1 MSNMGKQS
9 ESFEHSQPKSIPKS
23 SRTAQKIR
31 NVGSA
36 IFTLISLYIIISMI
50 RNQGEITLLGMKR
63 TPDQAVVHLLE
74 ALGGILFAQG
84 LWLIE
89 RWAKVRF
96 PLLFEVLFQ
105 VFLVTALGMGSI
117 FVFFQRWE
125 NLNTICHTFSSVLL
139 AIFGYT
145 LWELTSRRQMQS
157 LPLSGTETEKKR
169 AVEAAL
175 AKSKS
180 MGYLSALALSSFAS
194 VIWEM
199 IEFAVDA
206 IIPSQNAQRFL
217 EFDGTPKVGRAALV
231 DTMSDLNAH
240 VVGAA
245 IGLVLLF
252 IWNRFGQNWP
262 AECQLK
268 GRLID

>member
-1 MSNMGKQS
+1 MSKTSKQS
-9 ESFEHSQPKSIPKS
+9 ESFKHSQPKSIPKS

-50 RNQGEITLLGMKR
+50 RNLGEITLLGMKR

-89 RWAKVRF
+89 QWVKVRF

-180 MGYLSALALSSFAS
+180 MAYLSALALSSFAS
-194 VIWEM
+194 FIWEM

-217 EFDGTPKVGRAALV
+217 ELDGTPKVGRAALV

-262 AECQLK
+262 AEWQLK